1 MESIV
6 EVVGVVIAI
15 DPPMNEDKTG
25 VINPEVE
32 YWEALTFEL
41 MSNPAVRCVHE
52 CQPANGMWIV
62 ECHLGD
68 SLDSERIAQRIEEL
82 KSFCKAVYD
91 KYLALSLKEPG
102 ESVEEA
108 LTRKDEAKPA
118 SFGR

>member
-1 MESIV
+1 MMMEPIV
-6 EVVGVVIAI
+6 EVVGIVIAI

-25 VINPEVE
+25 VVNPEVE
-32 YWEALTFEL
+32 YWDALTSEL
-41 MSNPAVRCVHE
+41 LNNPVVNCVHK

-68 SLDSERIAQRIEEL
+68 SLEPERIAQRIEEL

-91 KYLALSLKEPG
+91 KYLPLPPKEAG

-108 LTRKDEAKPA
+108 LKRLW
-118 SFGR
+118 